1 MLKIRCLIGREKLV
15 AYDWLM
21 PAKERMLENF
31 NIQIYAQNEK
41 IVLTESQEDM
51 PLTKSAQCFP
61 GNTFAFVGVVTNK
74 GGVSILHY
82 LA

>member
-1 MLKIRCLIGREKLV
+1 MIDSLILSCLIYENLFNVNAKVRCLIGREKLV

-41 IVLTESQEDM
+41 IVLTESQEDISFDFT
-51 PLTKSAQCFP
+51 LP
-61 GNTFAFVGVVTNK
+61 GIIEST
-74 GGVSILHY
+74 
-82 LA
+82 

>member
-31 NIQIYAQNEK
+31 NAQIYAQNEK
-41 IVLTESQEDM
+41 IVFTESQEDM
-51 PLTKSAQCFP
+51 LLTQFALPFFFFDKSLFY
-61 GNTFAFVGVVTNK
+61 GR
-74 GGVSILHY
+74 
-82 LA
+82 

>member
-31 NIQIYAQNEK
+31 NAQIYAQNEK
-41 IVLTESQEDM
+41 IVSTESQEDM
-51 PLTKSAQCFP
+51 LLHRFWCCHHTCSEDLFNSPLESNSP
-61 GNTFAFVGVVTNK
+61 
-74 GGVSILHY
+74 
-82 LA
+82 

>member
-31 NIQIYAQNEK
+31 NIQR
-41 IVLTESQEDM
+41 
-51 PLTKSAQCFP
+51 
-61 GNTFAFVGVVTNK
+61 
-74 GGVSILHY
+74 
-82 LA
+82 

>member
-31 NIQIYAQNEK
+31 NVQI
-41 IVLTESQEDM
+41 
-51 PLTKSAQCFP
+51 
-61 GNTFAFVGVVTNK
+61 
-74 GGVSILHY
+74 
-82 LA
+82 